1 MLWSPVMIRNRSH
14 PFCLVPHSNLNLYHN
29 HLLSPYIPIIST
41 FFQIKLP
48 FISLSYIIPL
58 LKQLSTPSFH
68 CLHKPW
74 PLYAHSRLSTM
85 WYLPTFPLSS
95 PATSQHMLQISHF
108 WQSIISQNLL
118 HFPSIHV
125 FIHSIPLIHNHL
137 HSASAMKIL
146 SILQIWVLIL
156 IL

>member
-1 MLWSPVMIRNRSH
+1 MLWSPVMIRNRFHS
-14 PFCLVPHSNLNLYHN
+14 FCLVPHSNSNPYHN
-29 HLLSPYIPIIST
+29 HLLSPYIPILST
-41 FFQIKLP
+41 LFQIKLP

-58 LKQLSTPSFH
+58 LKQLSIAFTNHGLSMFIQGFQQCDTYPHFPFH
-68 CLHKPW
+68 
-74 PLYAHSRLSTM
+74 PLLLLNICFRC
-85 WYLPTFPLSS
+85 
-95 PATSQHMLQISHF
+95 SHF

-125 FIHSIPLIHNHL
+125 FIHSIPLIHNCL